1 MNTSCGLE
9 IIFDDCCK
17 LDRFFFNNFFVTLR
31 RRKHH
36 DRCNK
41 GLSFGKSR
49 VE

>member
-1 MNTSCGLE
+1 MTAANW
-9 IIFDDCCK
+9 IV
-17 LDRFFFNNFFVTLR
+17 FFFKIFFVTLR